1 MFLIS
6 FHRAIFS
13 RKEFSFS
20 IILLLSLQ
28 FIHFRLIFSFDNYL
42 LDQSQLNQKNGFINF
57 LQHNVNDECILI
69 ENSKASTKSEQS
81 FTKTPF
87 ITPNN
92 SENII
97 GRFCKKYFPMY
108 SVSSVSIDY
117 KFSNPRSPPLL
128 FI

>member
-1 MFLIS
+1 MFLTS

-13 RKEFSFS
+13 RKEFSFFTVF
-20 IILLLSLQ
+20 LLSLQ
-28 FIHFRLIFSFDNYL
+28 FLHYGLIFSPQDYL
-42 LDQSQLNQKNGFINF
+42 LYESPSNQKDTIINV
-57 LQHNVNDECILI
+57 LQHNLGDECILI

-87 ITPNN
+87 ISPNN

-97 GRFCKKYFPMY
+97 NRFCKKYFPMY